1 MAKDAATR
9 FRELVAG
16 GAEIPYDVRE
26 PGEGNALA
34 QYAPQTA
41 EFVREHASELR
52 RLDSFG
58 SACAAIES
66 AGLAAPYLEAAEV
79 PVPPDGGRRGE
90 LAAVVFL
97 CRLWVDSADFS
108 LGRDRMEAALAEL
121 ELGGDAA
128 DGEIEVVVPLRGLQ
142 MEADRLDLAT
152 ATILRADT
160 VEVPAEARLPEGT
173 GVAGWQPSFLAVAR
187 LGAVSAEPAEDGR
200 RPDAGAR
207 GVEAFRQL
215 ITALR
220 LHKAGSVGLGPH
232 AWART
237 RGDRWRRIGT
247 GAGRPRPGTYVL
259 EEEELNDLVALSR
272 ALADRSTPWG
282 RRGPAPALNRAIFRF
297 EAALE
302 RQGALESLND
312 LLLSL
317 RFVLEGG
324 GPANLGLGMRVAA
337 LCVEPEARNETRAI
351 VNRAAALERELWSG
365 EPAPADPGAPTPAE
379 TVAEIEELTR
389 SILKDAA
396 CGHLGG
402 DLRATAD
409 EILLADGLASGEGAA
424 EQRGETAEW
433 DVAEAD
439 DELTG
444 EEPVELE
451 ESDVEPYEPEEIPD
465 SAQGFTEGGRITVF
479 STREPSEP
487 EEEDVTVRTPVSPTR
502 ERRLL
507 AVGRRPGNATQL
519 DERRPPERQ
528 AISDRVAFLFP
539 RPETTEW
546 NHRELDYDRRPERRV
561 S

>member
-1 MAKDAATR
+1 MAGDAAAR
-9 FRELVAG
+9 FRELVAA

-26 PGEGNALA
+26 PGDGTTLA
-34 QYAPQTA
+34 QYTPQTDH
-41 EFVREHASELR
+41 FVREHASELR

-66 AGLAAPYLEAAEV
+66 AGLAAAYLEAAEL

-97 CRLWVDSADFS
+97 CRLWADSADFS
-108 LGRDRMEAALAEL
+108 MGKDRLEGALAEL

-173 GVAGWQPSFLAVAR
+173 GVAGWQPSFLAVAQM
-187 LGAVSAEPAEDGR
+187 GAVPAEPAEDGG

-215 ITALR
+215 ITTLR

-232 AWART
+232 AWARAG
-237 RGDRWRRIGT
+237 GDRWRRIGT
-247 GAGRPRPGTYVL
+247 GAGRPRPGSYVL
-259 EEEELNDLVALSR
+259 EEEELAGLVALSR

-282 RRGPAPALNRAIFRF
+282 RRGPAPALARAISRF

-302 RQGALESLND
+302 RQAALESLND
-312 LLLSL
+312 LLLAL

-337 LCVEPEARNETRAI
+337 LCAEPDQRNETRAT
-351 VNRAAALERELWSG
+351 VNRAVALERQLWSG
-365 EPAPADPGAPTPAE
+365 EPAPSGPDVPTPAE
-379 TVAEIEELTR
+379 TVTEVEELAR
-389 SILKDAA
+389 AILKDAA
-396 CGHLGG
+396 CGHLGA

-409 EILLADGLASGEGAA
+409 EILLADGLAAGEGAA

-433 DVAEAD
+433 SVAEAD
-439 DELTG
+439 EEELAEGEDLDEADDLDAV
-444 EEPVELE
+444 EDVREP
-451 ESDVEPYEPEEIPD
+451 
-465 SAQGFTEGGRITVF
+465 AQGFTDAGRITV
-479 STREPSEP
+479 SSARDPEEP
-487 EEEDVTVRTPVSPTR
+487 EEEDVSVRMPLQS
-502 ERRLL
+502 ERRVAMLTKT
-507 AVGRRPGNATQL
+507 RPSRMAAERPERHRA
-519 DERRPPERQ
+519 ERRP
-528 AISDRVAFLFP
+528 IDDRVAYLFP
-539 RPETTEW
+539 QPETTEW
-546 NHRELDYDRRPERRV
+546 NHRELDYGRRPQRRV